1 MFPTTIHIEFVKMY
15 KFVVGVLFE
24 RGFQSIKTRK
34 GERRIFPFLN
44 LRNAVFACGL
54 RVTYINER
62 GQRRTLYV
70 EETNPETHTCYT
82 SDFGGKV
89 DLGDTCLFDTLSR
102 EVWEESSHKFFGEE
116 MDLEAFRELFKT
128 FLDSSGVSLRYIPE
142 SKYLLVNVNCDRR
155 LPEECGGLV
164 DAPLTRF
171 DRMEGCISR
180 KFFWVNSWDV
190 NKITNFHPRLQQQKM
205 TQGRQQQKKYQGRQK
220 RKMAQGRQQRKT
232 GQGSS
237 VMEEDTK

>member
-1 MFPTTIHIEFVKMY
+1 MKEFVAN
-15 KFVVGVLFE
+15 VLFE
-24 RGFQSIKTRK
+24 ENSSVITKK
-34 GERRIFPFLN
+34 GPRFPKGVKRRIFPFLN
-44 LRNAVFACGL
+44 WRNPVFACGL
-54 RVTYINER
+54 LVTHINGR
-62 GQRRTLYV
+62 KRKTLYV
-70 EETNPETHTCYT
+70 EETNPETRTCYT

-116 MDLEAFRELFKT
+116 MDLEVFRELFKT

-180 KFFWVNSWDV
+180 KFSWVNSWDV
-190 NKITNFHPRLQQQKM
+190 HKITNFHPRL
-205 TQGRQQQKKYQGRQK
+205 TTNTS
-220 RKMAQGRQQRKT
+220 QRRR
-232 GQGSS
+232 
-237 VMEEDTK
+237 